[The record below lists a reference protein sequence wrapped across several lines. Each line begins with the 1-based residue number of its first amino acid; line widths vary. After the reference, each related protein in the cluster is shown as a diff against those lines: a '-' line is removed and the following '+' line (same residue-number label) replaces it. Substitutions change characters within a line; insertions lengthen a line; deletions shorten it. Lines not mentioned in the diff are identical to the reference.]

1 MASTLERRVQHGMSH
16 WREGTTDKEPR
27 WLGHYCGEAAGV
39 FLIVLFG
46 DAAITAGVLFGAAP
60 DLLTVALGWG
70 LAVGLAV
77 WGAATISGAHF
88 NPGVTLVMALRR
100 KFPWKHVIP
109 YIVSQIIGGFA
120 AAAALQGLYNGVI
133 NHKLAALGLA
143 KGVPGSQLVS
153 MMFIPNVPNPALV
166 GIGPAST
173 AAKLHVTDGWSLLSN
188 WQGAAGEFAATALL
202 VVFIL
207 LLLESRSRT
216 TPAFW
221 AFPLVL
227 ALAVMMIVVIEGPA
241 SMVSLNA
248 ARDLGPRIFLW
259 FTGWKGMAFPGPRS
273 DWWCTTIAPTVG
285 AVVGGY
291 FYDFVI
297 QPFMPAK
304 KAATEE
310 PAPPAE
316 AGRAA

>member
-1 MASTLERRVQHGMSH
+1 MATTIERIEHSVEH
-16 WREGTTDKEPR
+16 WREGSPADHPR
-27 WLGHYCGEAAGV
+27 WLGRYFAEAAGV
-39 FLIVLFG
+39 FIIVLFG
-46 DAAITAGVLFGAAP
+46 DAAIFAGVLFGAAP
-60 DLLTVALGWG
+60 DLLTVGLGWG

-77 WGAATISGAHF
+77 WANATISGAHF

-109 YIVSQIIGGFA
+109 YIVFQIIGGFA
-120 AAAALQGLYNGVI
+120 AAAFLQGLYYKVI
-133 NHKLAALGLA
+133 DHKLATLGVA
-143 KGVPGSQLVS
+143 KGAPGSQLVS
-153 MMFIPNVPNPALV
+153 MLFVPNVPNPALV
-166 GIGPAST
+166 GVGPAST
-173 AAKLHVTDGWSLLSN
+173 AAKLHTANGWNLVSN

-202 VVFIL
+202 VIFIL
-207 LLLESRSRT
+207 VLLEIRST
-216 TPAFW
+216 NVPIAW

-227 ALAVMMIVVIEGPA
+227 ALAVTMIVVVEGPA

-259 FTGWKGMAFPGPRS
+259 FTGWGSMAFPGPRS
-273 DWWCTTIAPTVG
+273 DWWATALAPTVG

-304 KAATEE
+304 KAAAAAG
-310 PAPPAE
+310 PAS
-316 AGRAA
+316 